1 MTLVRSTAGRAAPLV
16 LIAAALL
23 LAAPPGK
30 ADAHTRTQ
38 ETSNLHSRITADP
51 ELPGAR
57 WTVHTGG
64 LLLEV
69 VNEGPDA
76 LIVHG
81 YEGEPYLRI
90 GPNGVD
96 RNRRS
101 PATYLNDDR
110 VGRRLSARTDVAMPR
125 DVDADAPPEWI
136 RIADEPRAR
145 WHDHRLHWMSPAPP
159 RFVDA
164 GSVARAMM
172 RINLVGAIGRAGDD
186 AGVFQSWEVPLTHGG
201 EAATLHGELAWID
214 PPPAWP
220 WLVAA
225 GLLVTPALL
234 GLRRSTPAAVI
245 RPAAVVVLAVA
256 TFNAIHLV
264 DDLIA
269 WPREPLDELF
279 GLLHTTLFVGT
290 GIGASLWALRVD
302 YGRVLALATASGAL
316 LYHQGLVHL
325 PMLQAS
331 AFPTVWP
338 PGAVRLAVAMGLV
351 QALPV
356 AIVVRRAL
364 RNSRAGAPAPVA
376 SRDIPIAGAGT
387 PAVNAESGG

>member
-1 MTLVRSTAGRAAPLV
+1 MTRTRSATGRAVLLV
-16 LIAAALL
+16 LVAATLL
-23 LAAPPGK
+23 LAMPPGQ

-38 ETSNLHSRITADP
+38 ETTNLHSSITADP
-51 ELPGAR
+51 GLPGVR

-69 VNEGPDA
+69 VNEGPDV

-90 GPNGVD
+90 GPDGVD

-101 PATYLNDDR
+101 PASYLNDAR
-110 VGRRLSARTDVAMPR
+110 IGRRVSTRTDVAMPR
-125 DVDADAPPEWI
+125 DVDAGAPPEWV
-136 RIADEPRAR
+136 RLADEPRAR

-164 GSVARAMM
+164 GTMARAMM
-172 RINLVGAIGRAGDD
+172 RVNLVGVIGRAGGD
-186 AGVFQSWEVPLTHGG
+186 AGVFQAWEIPLTHGG
-201 EAATLHGELAWID
+201 ADAALRGELAWVD

-220 WLVAA
+220 WLLAA
-225 GLLVTPALL
+225 GLLVLPALL
-234 GLRRSTPAAVI
+234 GLRRPTPAAII

-269 WPREPLDELF
+269 WPRDPLDELF
-279 GLLHTTLFVGT
+279 GLLHTMLFVGT
-290 GIGASLWALRVD
+290 GIGASLWALRVN
-302 YGRVLALATASGAL
+302 YGRVLALAIASGAL

-338 PGAVRLAVAMGLV
+338 PGAVRLAVALGLL
-351 QALPV
+351 QAMPV
-356 AIVVRRAL
+356 AVVVRRARREARAGL
-364 RNSRAGAPAPVA
+364 PPHVPSSATPSRARTP
-376 SRDIPIAGAGT
+376 AGT
-387 PAVNAESGG
+387 A